1 MARGGEKEK
10 KRTISRKKKL
20 LELYA
25 ACKKDARDWNREIED
40 RDEREFN
47 SDKLYLYY
55 TQMGRCMYS
64 GERIDLHE
72 LMSANSK
79 WDIDHIYPQSKVKD
93 DSLDN
98 RVLSLKKITMRKAI
112 SL

>member
-1 MARGGEKEK
+1 MQ
-10 KRTISRKKKL
+10 
-20 LELYA
+20 
-25 ACKKDARDWNREIED
+25 KDARDWNREIED

-72 LMSANSK
+72 LMSANSSG
-79 WDIDHIYPQSKVKD
+79 I
-93 DSLDN
+93 
-98 RVLSLKKITMRKAI
+98 
-112 SL
+112 